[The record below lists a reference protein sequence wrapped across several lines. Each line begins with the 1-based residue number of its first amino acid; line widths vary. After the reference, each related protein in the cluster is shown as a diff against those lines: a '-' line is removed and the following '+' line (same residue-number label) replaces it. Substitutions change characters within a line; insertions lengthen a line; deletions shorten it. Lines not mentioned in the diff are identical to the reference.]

1 MCFFKG
7 RLSYDRHWTERDAS
21 VERVLKEVTE
31 KIETISVDSEKK
43 EPRDQ
48 TDRRASDESHS
59 TSTPKSLSKKLLD
72 NRVRDSLTVLSPLAL
87 EKSLTS
93 SPSVLSPVFINMN
106 RGEERDILDPRN
118 IVMSN
123 DSSITSLSQSC
134 QGEEDP
140 LNTSSIC
147 YESPSLIKFQKIPR
161 VDVPKLRLP
170 PTMFVGTNE
179 SLNCS
184 SPLTPSEASSPR
196 VAQSE
201 IEDEMVKYELESLEE
216 AEKKVEV
223 SLSSVCSRQLSDIC
237 LFRKEKPNGSSTA

>member
-1 MCFFKG
+1 M
-7 RLSYDRHWTERDAS
+7 
-21 VERVLKEVTE
+21 
-31 KIETISVDSEKK
+31 DSEKK
-43 EPRDQ
+43 DPRDQ

-72 NRVRDSLTVLSPLAL
+72 NRVRDSLTVLSPLGL
-87 EKSLTS
+87 EKSMTS

-140 LNTSSIC
+140 LNTSSFC

-179 SLNCS
+179 SLNSS
-184 SPLTPSEASSPR
+184 SPLTPSEAPSLR

-223 SLSSVCSRQLSDIC
+223 RMLSVCSCQISHIC
-237 LFRKEKPNGSSTA
+237 IFRKEKPNGSSTVLRKTWS